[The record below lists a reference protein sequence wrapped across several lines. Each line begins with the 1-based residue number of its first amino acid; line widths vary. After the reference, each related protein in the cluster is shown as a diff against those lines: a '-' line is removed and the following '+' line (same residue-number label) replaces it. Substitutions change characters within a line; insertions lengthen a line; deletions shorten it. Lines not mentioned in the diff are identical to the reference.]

1 MATLNK
7 ISDLQITTA
16 KSFAGLVTEGS
27 LAAIHQIEPQLASNI
42 VTKVFSMMRYEG
54 LIEILNR
61 YPTVTMDTD
70 IEYRWYMKGDD
81 RKPITIVSY
90 SASDSTRPGVGNTT
104 FDLELE
110 ENYYQASDFL
120 IFDNRDH
127 GVRILDAGRA
137 NGTNWIYTVEHMKP
151 DAGYYVPPMYLAAG
165 RQVSKKSSPVTN
177 TLNSEFGGVQFVSH
191 FQMENSFSTI
201 AKEQVVPGN
210 MHNRPLLI
218 TAKLP
223 NGKETT
229 VWTTYYEMMADWQWE
244 MEKANSLM
252 FDETNKVAATG
263 TYVNKGKNGYAI
275 KQGAGL
281 RQQIS
286 PSYKFYYTNFTID
299 YLLEVLTTLSIN
311 ILPEDHREFILLTGE
326 RGMIQFHKAIEN
338 KVALFMPLGNEKR
351 LGGAGQNLSF
361 GGQYRK
367 YEGPQGITVTV
378 MNMQQYN
385 DPIDNRIPHPDGG
398 QTENYRY
405 TIMNVGTSDGQ
416 PNIQKVVPKNRTELR
431 AYLTG
436 LTGPMGPA
444 NNVMVSQGIDGY
456 KIMRQTTHGI
466 MLRNPMSCAEL
477 IYSAVE

>member
-16 KSFAGLVTEGS
+16 KSFSGLVTEGS
-27 LAAIHQIEPQLASNI
+27 LAAIHQIEPQLASSI

-151 DAGYYVPPMYLAAG
+151 DASYYVPPVYLAAG

-229 VWTTYYEMMADWQWE
+229 VWT
-244 MEKANSLM
+244 KI
-252 FDETNKVAATG
+252 G
-263 TYVNKGKNGYAI
+263 
-275 KQGAGL
+275 
-281 RQQIS
+281 
-286 PSYKFYYTNFTID
+286 
-299 YLLEVLTTLSIN
+299 
-311 ILPEDHREFILLTGE
+311 
-326 RGMIQFHKAIEN
+326 
-338 KVALFMPLGNEKR
+338 
-351 LGGAGQNLSF
+351 
-361 GGQYRK
+361 
-367 YEGPQGITVTV
+367 
-378 MNMQQYN
+378 
-385 DPIDNRIPHPDGG
+385 
-398 QTENYRY
+398 
-405 TIMNVGTSDGQ
+405 
-416 PNIQKVVPKNRTELR
+416 R
-431 AYLTG
+431 AH
-436 LTGPMGPA
+436 
-444 NNVMVSQGIDGY
+444 V
-456 KIMRQTTHGI
+456 
-466 MLRNPMSCAEL
+466 
-477 IYSAVE
+477 